1 MEHEFVIRI
10 NAPAEMILLR
20 PLDHFVRL
28 LLAQLPG
35 LSGHDEL
42 INNLELAFDE
52 AFTNIQQH
60 AYRRQDKGPVSIEI
74 KVSPEQLEFRFED
87 HGESFDPSEVQPP
100 DLDLPS
106 EGGLGVWLIR
116 QVMDEFIYYS
126 EEDGKNVLRLIKR
139 FPGAEH
145 DTNRRNC

>member
-10 NAPAEMILLR
+10 EAPAEMILLR

-28 LLAQLPG
+28 FLGQLPS

-52 AFTNIQQH
+52 AFTNIQRH
-60 AYRRQDKGPVSIEI
+60 AYGRGGKGPVFIEI
-74 KVSPEQLEFRFED
+74 KVDPQQLEFRFED
-87 HGESFDPSEVQPP
+87 HGEGFDPAEVQPP
-100 DLDLPS
+100 DLDEPS

-116 QVMDEFIYYS
+116 QVMDEFIYSS
-126 EEDGKNVLRLIKR
+126 EEDGTNVLRLIKR

-145 DTNRRNC
+145 DTNKRNC